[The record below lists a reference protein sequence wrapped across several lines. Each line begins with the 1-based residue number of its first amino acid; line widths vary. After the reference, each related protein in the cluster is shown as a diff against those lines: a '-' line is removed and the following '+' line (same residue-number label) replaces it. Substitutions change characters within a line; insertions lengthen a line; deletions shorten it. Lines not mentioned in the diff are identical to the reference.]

1 MLDLGQEEAKR
12 QEREDKAAAMA
23 AMKRTRILETERQ
36 KIEKKPGIDIQKDTK
51 RFRQDIFKRKHK
63 ARALKKKYD

>member
-1 MLDLGQEEAKR
+1 MGQEEVKR

-63 ARALKKKYD
+63 AKASKKEYD

>member
-12 QEREDKAAAMA
+12 QEREDKAATME

-51 RFRQDIFKRKHK
+51 RFR
-63 ARALKKKYD
+63 